1 MAKYIK
7 CPRCRYDRV
16 NVVQDNRG
24 NVGRGMFGYML
35 TGNFEGAYTF
45 SNIKKSTFQCARCGH
60 IFKTVW

>member
-7 CPRCRYDRV
+7 CPRCRHDRV

-24 NVGRGMFGYML
+24 NVGHGMLGYML

-45 SNIKKSTFQCARCGH
+45 SNTKKSAFQCARCGH